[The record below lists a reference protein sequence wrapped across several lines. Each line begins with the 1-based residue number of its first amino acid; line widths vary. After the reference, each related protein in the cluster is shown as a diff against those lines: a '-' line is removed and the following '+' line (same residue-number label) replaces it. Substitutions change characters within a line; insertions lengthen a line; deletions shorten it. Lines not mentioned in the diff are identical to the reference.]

1 MIKINGFWVPEND
14 VHLKDWQEGKSF
26 TQNKCLDRLIKHCQ
40 KEDIKFK
47 KIIDV
52 GAWVGTWTMSM
63 LDYCEQAV
71 AIEPDPMHYEC
82 LVKNLPS
89 DVQTHQCAIGNESK
103 FVSLS
108 DDNFTQ
114 ARRVMGEGKI
124 PMVTID
130 SLNIKEVDLIK
141 IDVEGY
147 EMEVLRGAVDTLENA
162 DYLMIELNNN
172 SKKYGSSNLEIEK
185 YLAKLGFK
193 PMIKLW
199 PDVVWRKKG

>member
-14 VHLKDWQEGKSF
+14 VHLKDWQDGKSF

-89 DVQTHQCAIGNESK
+89 EVKTHQCAIGNESK

-147 EMEVLRGAVDTLENA
+147 EM
-162 DYLMIELNNN
+162 
-172 SKKYGSSNLEIEK
+172 
-185 YLAKLGFK
+185 
-193 PMIKLW
+193 
-199 PDVVWRKKG
+199 